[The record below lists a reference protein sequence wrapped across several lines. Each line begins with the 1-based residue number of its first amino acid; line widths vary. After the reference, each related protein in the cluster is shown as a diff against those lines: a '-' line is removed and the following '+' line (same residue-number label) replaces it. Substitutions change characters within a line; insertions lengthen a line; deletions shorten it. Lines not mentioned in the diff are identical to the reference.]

1 MKLTFRNREL
11 DLTAPKIMGILN
23 VTPDSF
29 FDGGT
34 HNQLDDAVSHAE
46 KMVREGAQII
56 DVGGESTRPGAGEV
70 SVAEELDRVVPV
82 VEKISRELDVM
93 ISLDTSKPE
102 VMSEGLDAGA
112 HLINDIRA
120 LQVPGAMEIVA
131 RAGCPVCIMH
141 MQGDPLHMQENPT
154 YNDLLGDINQ
164 FFYERIDKCLNAG
177 IRRNNIIVD
186 PGFGFGKTLDQNYE
200 LMGRLDTF
208 ASFGLPLLVGVSRK
222 SMIGNLL
229 RVPVEER
236 IYGSVG
242 LALYAVNKGAHIIRV
257 HDVRATFD
265 ALKCWEY
272 ANLFSHKAP
281 RLKQIFKL
289 HKGGK

>member
-1 MKLTFRNREL
+1 MKLSFRNREL

-29 FDGGT
+29 SDGGT
-34 HNQLDDAVSHAE
+34 HNKLDDAVRYAE
-46 KMVREGAQII
+46 KMVKEGAQII
-56 DVGGESTRPGAGEV
+56 DVGGESARPGAGEV
-70 SVAEELDRVVPV
+70 SADEELSRVVPV
-82 VEKISRELDVM
+82 VEKIARELDVM

-102 VMSEGLDAGA
+102 VISEGLNAGA
-112 HLINDIRA
+112 HFVNDIRA
-120 LQVPGAMEIVA
+120 LKVPGALEIVA
-131 RAGCPVCIMH
+131 KTGCPVCLMH
-141 MQGDPLHMQENPT
+141 MQGDPRNMQENPS
-154 YNDLLGDINQ
+154 YKDLLGDINQ
-164 FFYERIDKCLNAG
+164 FFYERIDVCLNAG
-177 IRRNNIIVD
+177 IKRSNIIID

-229 RVPVEER
+229 RVPVDER
-236 IYGSVG
+236 VFGSVG
-242 LALYAVNKGAHIIRV
+242 LALYAVHKGAHILRV

-272 ANLFSHKAP
+272 ANVFSHKAP

-289 HKGGK
+289 GKKN

>member
-1 MKLTFRNREL
+1 M
-11 DLTAPKIMGILN
+11 
-23 VTPDSF
+23 
-29 FDGGT
+29 
-34 HNQLDDAVSHAE
+34 VS
-46 KMVREGAQII
+46 EGAQVI

-70 SVAEELDRVVPV
+70 SADEELSRVVPV
-82 VEKISRELDVM
+82 VEKIARELDVM

-102 VMSEGLDAGA
+102 VISEGLNAGA
-112 HLINDIRA
+112 HLVNDIRA
-120 LQVPGAMEIVA
+120 LKVPGALEIVA
-131 RAGCPVCIMH
+131 KTGCPVCLMH
-141 MQGDPLHMQENPT
+141 MQGDPRNMQENPS
-154 YNDLLGDINQ
+154 YKDLLGDINQ
-164 FFYERIDKCLNAG
+164 FFYERIDVCLNAG
-177 IRRNNIIVD
+177 IKRSNIIID

-229 RVPVEER
+229 RVPVNER
-236 IYGSVG
+236 VFGSVG
-242 LALYAVNKGAHIIRV
+242 LALYAVHKGAHILRV

-272 ANLFSHKAP
+272 ANVFSHKAP

-289 HKGGK
+289 GKKG

>member
-1 MKLTFRNREL
+1 MKLSFRNREL

-29 FDGGT
+29 SDGGT
-34 HNQLDDAVSHAE
+34 HNKLDDAVRYAE
-46 KMVREGAQII
+46 KMVKEGAQII

-70 SVAEELDRVVPV
+70 SADEELSRVVPV
-82 VEKISRELDVM
+82 VEKIARELDVM

-102 VMSEGLDAGA
+102 VISEGLNAGA
-112 HLINDIRA
+112 HFVNDIRA
-120 LQVPGAMEIVA
+120 LKVPGALEIVA
-131 RAGCPVCIMH
+131 KTGCPVCLMH
-141 MQGDPLHMQENPT
+141 MQGDPRNMQENPS
-154 YNDLLGDINQ
+154 YKDLLGDINQ
-164 FFYERIDKCLNAG
+164 FFYERIDVCLNAG
-177 IRRNNIIVD
+177 IKRSNIIID

-229 RVPVEER
+229 RVPVDER
-236 IYGSVG
+236 VFGSVG
-242 LALYAVNKGAHIIRV
+242 LALYAVHKGANILRV

-272 ANLFSHKAP
+272 ANVFSHKAP

-289 HKGGK
+289 GKKN